1 MRRILAFLLVAVFA
15 AWAAINVKLYLKDG
29 GYHLVREYEVQSD
42 RVRYYSVER
51 SQWEEIPL
59 DLVDLKRTQAEA
71 SAREEKLEKDAKS
84 LAEEAEAHKA
94 LQKEVLRIPQN
105 PGVYWL
111 AGSETKTIPAAESTV
126 HTDKGRKILRY
137 LTTMPQMMN
146 GKGTLEIQGA
156 HSLNVFTDPEQ
167 EFYLQL
173 SESEG
178 FGIVRLASS
187 KTGVRVVENLTFIPA
202 TSGVEEQLDPVE
214 IIQLELAPGGLYKI
228 WPKEPLRAGEY
239 AVVQYTLGTL
249 NIQVWDF
256 SIKPK

>member
-1 MRRILAFLLVAVFA
+1 MRRILAILLLAVFA
-15 AWAAINVKLYLKDG
+15 AWGAINVKLYLKDG
-29 GYHLVREYEVQSD
+29 GYHLVREYEVQAD

-71 SAREEKLEKDAKS
+71 AARAEKLDKDAKS
-84 LAEEAEAHKA
+84 LTEEAEARKA
-94 LQKEVLRIPQN
+94 LLKEVLRIPQN

-111 AGSETKTIPAAESTV
+111 DGSETRTIKAAESTV

-137 LTTMPQMMN
+137 LTTVPQMMN

-156 HSLNVFTDPEQ
+156 HSLNVFTDPAQ

-178 FGIVRLASS
+178 FGIVRLTSS
-187 KTGVRVVENLTFIPA
+187 KTGVRVVEDLTFIPA
-202 TSGVEEQLDPVE
+202 TKDVEEQLDPVD

-228 WPKEPLRAGEY
+228 WAKEPLRAGEY
-239 AVVQYTLGTL
+239 AVVQYTPGTM

-256 SIKPK
+256 GIKPK

>member
-1 MRRILAFLLVAVFA
+1 MRRILAFMLLAILA

-59 DLVDLKRTQAEA
+59 DLVDLKRTQTEA
-71 SAREEKLEKDAKS
+71 AARQDKLEKDAKS
-84 LAEEAEAHKA
+84 LTEEAEARKA

-111 AGSETKTIPAAESTV
+111 TDGETKTIPAAESAV

-187 KTGVRVVENLTFIPA
+187 KTGVRVVENLTFIPQ
-202 TSGVEEQLDPVE
+202 TSEVEEQLDPVDM
-214 IIQLELAPGGLYKI
+214 IQLELAPGGLYKI
-228 WPKEPLRAGEY
+228 WAKEPLRTGEY
-239 AVVQYTLGTL
+239 AVVQYTPGKL
-249 NIQVWDF
+249 NVQVWDF
-256 SIKPK
+256 AIKPK

>member
-1 MRRILAFLLVAVFA
+1 MRRILAFLLLAVFA

-29 GYHLVREYEVQSD
+29 GYHLVREYQVQSD

-59 DLVDLKRTQAEA
+59 DLVDLKRTQTEA
-71 SAREEKLEKDAKS
+71 AARQEKLEKDAKS
-84 LAEEAEAHKA
+84 LTEEAEARKA
-94 LQKEVLRIPQN
+94 LQKEVLRIPQD

-111 AGSETKTIPAAESTV
+111 EGSETRTIKAAESTV

-156 HSLNVFTDPEQ
+156 HSLNVFTDPAQ

-187 KTGVRVVENLTFIPA
+187 KSGVRVVEDLTFIPA
-202 TSGVEEQLDPVE
+202 TKDVEEQLDPVD

-228 WPKEPLRAGEY
+228 WAKEPLRAGEY
-239 AVVQYTLGTL
+239 AVVQYTLGTM

-256 SIKPK
+256 GIKPK